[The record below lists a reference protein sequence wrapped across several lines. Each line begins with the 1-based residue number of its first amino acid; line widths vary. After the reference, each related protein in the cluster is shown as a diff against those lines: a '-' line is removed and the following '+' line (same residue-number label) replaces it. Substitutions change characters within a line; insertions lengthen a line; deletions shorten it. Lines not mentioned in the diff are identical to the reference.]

1 MEAINSFRELF
12 FEVWNQGVF
21 GLNATDIIVGI
32 IIFLIFYILRRLFA
46 RFVIRKLTKI
56 VNRTSNKIDNTVVE
70 VIEGPLKFLPIVLGF
85 FIATSYIEISIEV
98 QNFVD
103 LVNRT
108 LITIFIFWL
117 LHQLVIPFSYIIKNF
132 EDKLSKPLVNWTLKG
147 LEIIIIVLG
156 IVAVLELWGIKVGP
170 VIAGLGLF
178 GVAVALGAQDLF
190 KNLISGIM
198 ILMEKRFTIGDVI
211 LVSNEVEGVVEQIGF
226 RSTLVRRFDSTPV
239 MIPNYKFAEQ
249 SVTNYSRRHHR
260 RIRWLVG
267 LEYKTSIDQL
277 KNIRDKITKL
287 VKDNK
292 DFAKNENS
300 GFFVRIDSFSDSSID
315 MLVQVFTVTNDWS
328 EFLRIKEELAVSI
341 IEIVES
347 NKAGFAAVSLN
358 ISTQLL
364 YYLLFKQ
371 SWFCNCIIEHVDTS
385 AIQSAI
391 QTKPDLQLYH

>member
-1 MEAINSFRELF
+1 MEAINRFKELF
-12 FEVWNQGVF
+12 LEVWSQGVF
-21 GLNATDIIVGI
+21 GLNASDIIVGI
-32 IIFLIFYILRRLFA
+32 IIFLIFYVLRRPFA
-46 RFVIRKLTKI
+46 RFVISKLSKI
-56 VNRTSNKIDNTVVE
+56 VNKTSNKIDNTVVE
-70 VIEGPLKFLPIVLGF
+70 VIEGPLKFFPIVLGF
-85 FIATSYIEISIEV
+85 FIATSYIDLSLEV

-103 LVNRT
+103 LLNRT

-132 EDKLSKPLVNWTLKG
+132 EDKISKPLVNWTLKG

-260 RIRWLVG
+260 RIRWLIG
-267 LEYKTSIDQL
+267 FEYKTTIDQL
-277 KNIRDKITKL
+277 KKIRDSITNL
-287 VKDNK
+287 IEDNE

-300 GFFVRIDSFSDSSID
+300 SFFIRIDSFSDSSID
-315 MLVQVFTVTNDWS
+315 MLVQAFTVTNDWS

-341 IEIVES
+341 KDIVES
-347 NKAGFAAVSLN
+347 NDAGFAFPSQSLYVESYPN
-358 ISTQLL
+358 ERPEIFNPKPTQ
-364 YYLLFKQ
+364 
-371 SWFCNCIIEHVDTS
+371 
-385 AIQSAI
+385 
-391 QTKPDLQLYH
+391 

>member
-46 RFVIRKLTKI
+46 RFVIRKLSKI
-56 VNRTSNKIDNTVVE
+56 VNRTSNNIDNTVVE

-85 FIATSYIEISIEV
+85 FIATSYIEISLEV

-103 LVNRT
+103 LLNRT

-260 RIRWLVG
+260 RIRWLIG

-277 KNIRDKITKL
+277 KKIRDSITKL
-287 VKDNK
+287 IVENN

-300 GFFVRIDSFSDSSID
+300 NFFIRIDSFSDSSID
-315 MLVQVFTVTNDWS
+315 MLVQAFTVTNEWS
-328 EFLRIKEELAVSI
+328 EYLRIKEELAVSI
-341 IEIVES
+341 KQIVES
-347 NKAGFAAVSLN
+347 NNAGFAFPSQSLYVESYSN
-358 ISTQLL
+358 
-364 YYLLFKQ
+364 
-371 SWFCNCIIEHVDTS
+371 E
-385 AIQSAI
+385 
-391 QTKPDLQLYH
+391 KPEIFNSKSSK

>member
-1 MEAINSFRELF
+1 
-12 FEVWNQGVF
+12 
-21 GLNATDIIVGI
+21 
-32 IIFLIFYILRRLFA
+32 LRRLFA
-46 RFVIRKLTKI
+46 RFIISKLNKL
-56 VNRTSNKIDNTVVE
+56 VKRTSTKIDNTVVE

-85 FIATSYIEISIEV
+85 FIATSYIELSIEV
-98 QNFVD
+98 QDFID
-103 LVNRT
+103 LLNRT
-108 LITIFIFWL
+108 LITVFIFWL
-117 LHQLVIPFSYIIKNF
+117 LHQLVIPFSYIVKNF
-132 EDKLSKPLVNWTLKG
+132 EDKISKPLVNWTLKG

-260 RIRWLVG
+260 RIRWLIG
-267 LEYKTSIDQL
+267 LEYKTNIDQL
-277 KNIRDKITKL
+277 KKIRDQISKLITE
-287 VKDNK
+287 NK

-300 GFFVRIDSFSDSSID
+300 GFFVRVDSFSDSSID
-315 MLVQVFTVTNDWS
+315 MLVQAFTVTNDWS
-328 EFLRIKEELAVSI
+328 EFLKIKEDLAVSI

-347 NKAGFAAVSLN
+347 NKAGFAFPSQSLYVESLPN
-358 ISTQLL
+358 
-364 YYLLFKQ
+364 
-371 SWFCNCIIEHVDTS
+371 E
-385 AIQSAI
+385 
-391 QTKPDLQLYH
+391 KPEIFNPKSSQ

>member
-1 MEAINSFRELF
+1 MEAINRFKELF
-12 FEVWNQGVF
+12 LEVWNQGVF
-21 GLNATDIIVGI
+21 GLNASDIIVGI
-32 IIFLIFYILRRLFA
+32 IIFLIFYVLRRLFA
-46 RFVIRKLTKI
+46 RFVISKLSKI
-56 VNRTSNKIDNTVVE
+56 VNKTSNKIDNTVVE

-85 FIATSYIEISIEV
+85 FIATSYIELSLEV

-103 LVNRT
+103 LLNRT

-132 EDKLSKPLVNWTLKG
+132 EDKISKPLVNWTLKG

-260 RIRWLVG
+260 RIRWLIG
-267 LEYKTSIDQL
+267 FEYKTTIDQL
-277 KNIRDKITKL
+277 KKIRDSITKL
-287 VKDNK
+287 IEDNQ

-300 GFFVRIDSFSDSSID
+300 SFFIRIDSFSDSSID
-315 MLVQVFTVTNDWS
+315 MLVQAFTVTNDWS

-341 IEIVES
+341 KEIVES
-347 NKAGFAAVSLN
+347 NDAGFAFPSQSLYVESYPN
-358 ISTQLL
+358 ERPEIFNPKTTQ
-364 YYLLFKQ
+364 
-371 SWFCNCIIEHVDTS
+371 
-385 AIQSAI
+385 
-391 QTKPDLQLYH
+391 

>member
-1 MEAINSFRELF
+1 MEAINSFNKLF
-12 FEVWNQGVF
+12 LEVWNEGIF
-21 GLNATDIIVGI
+21 GLNASEIIIGF
-32 IIFLIFYILRRLFA
+32 IIFLVFYVLRRLFA
-46 RFVIRKLTKI
+46 RFIISKLNKL
-56 VNRTSNKIDNTVVE
+56 VSRTSNKIDNTVVE

-85 FIATSYIEISIEV
+85 FIATSYIELSIEV
-98 QNFVD
+98 QNFID
-103 LVNRT
+103 LLNRT
-108 LITIFIFWL
+108 LITVFIFWL

-132 EDKLSKPLVNWTLKG
+132 EDKISKPLVNWTLKG

-156 IVAVLELWGIKVGP
+156 TVAVLELWGIKVGP

-260 RIRWLVG
+260 RIRWLIG
-267 LEYKTSIDQL
+267 LEYKTNVDQL
-277 KNIRDKITKL
+277 KKIRDQISTLIKG
-287 VKDNK
+287 NK

-315 MLVQVFTVTNDWS
+315 MLVQAFTVTNDWS
-328 EFLRIKEELAVSI
+328 EFLKIKEELAVSI

-347 NKAGFAAVSLN
+347 NKAGFAFPSQSLYVESFPN
-358 ISTQLL
+358 EKTEIFNPKSSQ
-364 YYLLFKQ
+364 
-371 SWFCNCIIEHVDTS
+371 
-385 AIQSAI
+385 
-391 QTKPDLQLYH
+391 

>member
-1 MEAINSFRELF
+1 MEAINRFKELF
-12 FEVWNQGVF
+12 LEVWNQGVF
-21 GLNATDIIVGI
+21 GLNASDIIVGI
-32 IIFLIFYILRRLFA
+32 IIFLIFYVLRRLFA
-46 RFVIRKLTKI
+46 RFVISRLSKI
-56 VNRTSNKIDNTVVE
+56 VNKTSNKIDNTVVE

-85 FIATSYIEISIEV
+85 FIATSYIELSLEV

-103 LVNRT
+103 LLNRT

-132 EDKLSKPLVNWTLKG
+132 EDKISKPLVNWTLKG

-260 RIRWLVG
+260 RIRWLIG
-267 LEYKTSIDQL
+267 FEYKTTIDQL
-277 KNIRDKITKL
+277 KKIRDSITKL
-287 VKDNK
+287 IEDNE

-300 GFFVRIDSFSDSSID
+300 SFFIRIDSFSDSSID
-315 MLVQVFTVTNDWS
+315 MLVQAFTVTNDWS

-341 IEIVES
+341 KEIVES
-347 NKAGFAAVSLN
+347 NDAGFAFPSQSLYVESYPN
-358 ISTQLL
+358 ERPEIFNPKTTQ
-364 YYLLFKQ
+364 
-371 SWFCNCIIEHVDTS
+371 
-385 AIQSAI
+385 
-391 QTKPDLQLYH
+391 

>member
-1 MEAINSFRELF
+1 MEAINSFKELF
-12 FEVWNQGVF
+12 LEVWNKGIF
-21 GLNATDIIVGI
+21 GLNASEIIIGFV
-32 IIFLIFYILRRLFA
+32 IFLIFYVLRRLFA
-46 RFVIRKLTKI
+46 RFIISKLNKL
-56 VNRTSNKIDNTVVE
+56 VSRTSNKIDNTVVE

-85 FIATSYIEISIEV
+85 FIATSYIELSIEV
-98 QNFVD
+98 QDFID
-103 LVNRT
+103 LLNRT
-108 LITIFIFWL
+108 LITVFIFWL

-132 EDKLSKPLVNWTLKG
+132 EDKISKPLVNWTLKG

-260 RIRWLVG
+260 RIRWLIG
-267 LEYKTSIDQL
+267 LEYKTNIDQL
-277 KNIRDKITKL
+277 KKIRDQITKL
-287 VKDNK
+287 ITENK

-300 GFFVRIDSFSDSSID
+300 GFFVRVDSFSDSSID
-315 MLVQVFTVTNDWS
+315 MLVQAFTVTNDWS

-347 NKAGFAAVSLN
+347 NKAGFAFPSQSLYVESFPN
-358 ISTQLL
+358 
-364 YYLLFKQ
+364 
-371 SWFCNCIIEHVDTS
+371 E
-385 AIQSAI
+385 
-391 QTKPDLQLYH
+391 KPEIFNPKSSQ